1 MVNKMGE
8 AVAKTAKLA
17 KKLEKIE
24 WYTGVYF
31 LYKRFFLERK
41 RIERFLEESVPKLTR
56 HEPFGQQE
64 WNEWLM
70 KDEREL
76 MLEKCK
82 TDNENIEVSIRRM
95 AKKMEGKQ
103 LPPRVMNNAPLSRQN
118 AESTRIAVEFV
129 VDEYDQAVEQQLL
142 GDPDIYTHLCEMI
155 NAIYVMAE
163 LDGKLQEKK
172 PVTEYCKVK
181 RPQDE
186 LNSLVER
193 LYEYYEADD

>member
-155 NAIYVMAE
+155 NAIC
-163 LDGKLQEKK
+163 DGRARRQAPGEEASDRVLQG
-172 PVTEYCKVK
+172 
-181 RPQDE
+181 
-186 LNSLVER
+186 
-193 LYEYYEADD
+193 EAPPGRTQLPRRTPLRVLRG